1 MDFGGGASRPF
12 SLVRAEA
19 RRQAMMKYTANARQF
34 RAPGPRAM
42 RHNCAMKPST
52 AQLLAFAVSALPG
65 LAFAQGERPVYRCPG
80 TPVLY
85 TDTLSPQEAKAKGCT
100 LLEGAPITVIGAPRP
115 RAAAPQ
121 ASGPRPADAKV
132 DPAEQRARDSDA
144 RRILEAELRRAETD
158 LAAMQKEY
166 NNGQPERLGSERN
179 FQRYLDR
186 VADMKAAIARKESDI
201 AAIKRE
207 LGKLPQ

>member
-1 MDFGGGASRPF
+1 
-12 SLVRAEA
+12 
-19 RRQAMMKYTANARQF
+19 
-34 RAPGPRAM
+34 M
-42 RHNCAMKPST
+42 RHNAAMKPST
-52 AQLLAFAVSALPG
+52 ALLLALTVFAVPDLAL
-65 LAFAQGERPVYRCPG
+65 AQQGERTVYRCPG

-85 TDTLSPQEAKAKGCT
+85 TDSLTPQEAKSKGCT
-100 LLEGAPITVIGAPRP
+100 MLEGAPITVIASPRP
-115 RAAAPQ
+115 RAPVQ
-121 ASGPRPADAKV
+121 ASAPRPADAKI

-158 LAAMQKEY
+158 LATMQKEF
-166 NNGQPERLGSERN
+166 NNGEPERLGSERN

-186 VADMKAAIARKESDI
+186 VADMKAAIGRKESDI